1 MKYTVVLDFDGVIHS
16 YSSGWRG
23 KTCIPDPP
31 VPGIREEID
40 KIRKFYD
47 VVVVSTRCDTQ
58 EGMDAVKTYLKQN
71 AIEVDAVMKEKPPA
85 IAYVD
90 DRAICFDGKANG
102 LLDKIASFKP
112 WTEK

>member
-1 MKYTVVLDFDGVIHS
+1 
-16 YSSGWRG
+16 
-23 KTCIPDPP
+23 
-31 VPGIREEID
+31 
-40 KIRKFYD
+40 
-47 VVVVSTRCDTQ
+47 
-58 EGMDAVKTYLKQN
+58 MDAVKTYLKQN

-102 LLDKIASFKP
+102 LLDKIVSFKP